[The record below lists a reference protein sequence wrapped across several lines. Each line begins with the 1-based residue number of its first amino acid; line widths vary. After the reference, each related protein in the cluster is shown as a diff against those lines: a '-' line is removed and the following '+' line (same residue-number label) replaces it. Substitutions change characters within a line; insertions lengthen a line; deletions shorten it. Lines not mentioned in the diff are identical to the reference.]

1 LRAVECREFIK
12 AVVEKAAEMGVP
24 ISVAVVGPEG
34 HLIAVERMD
43 DAGFITPDTAIAKAY
58 TMAAFRSMSPR
69 FPDGLVIQ
77 QWFKE
82 RNPQLLTNLAALT
95 NGKIAASGG
104 TAPVFK
110 GNEMVGAY
118 GVSGGTSEQ
127 DEVIAQYARA
137 KVGWA
142 QRPESDEPKPTASFS
157 IFPAAGAL
165 PWNRL
170 LAKPTNLPGP
180 AASRMTRC
188 CAAPGASATTVSR
201 PARSPPISCARR
213 TPSRIS
219 STSTSRP
226 PKARR
231 AWSRF

>member
-1 LRAVECREFIK
+1 MAKLPAVECREFIK
-12 AVVEKAAEMGVP
+12 AVVEKAAAMGVP

-82 RNPQLLTNLAALT
+82 RNPQLLINLAALT

-104 TAPVFK
+104 AAPVFK

-118 GVSGGTSEQ
+118 GVSGGTSDQ

-137 KVGWA
+137 KVSWA
-142 QRPESDEPKPTASFS
+142 QSPESDQPKPSVKEHINELYAK
-157 IFPAAGAL
+157 AGITDRKL
-165 PWNRL
+165 
-170 LAKPTNLPGP
+170 
-180 AASRMTRC
+180 
-188 CAAPGASATTVSR
+188 
-201 PARSPPISCARR
+201 
-213 TPSRIS
+213 
-219 STSTSRP
+219 
-226 PKARR
+226 
-231 AWSRF
+231 